1 MNTKNKAHNVN
12 LPFRSTGS
20 FPIDAKSIVGESF
33 LYKTIDDL
41 VNAGNDSMLENGMV
55 VNDANYGV
63 TWQIYKEGTEW
74 KYRLLNGM
82 FYVDA
87 VATSHLDVT
96 VIDVLSEIDGVT
108 GVEGNIVL
116 CVNEFDPEDNGI
128 WVMSEEG
135 WYRHPIFD
143 ETSTQLSGVHIRIKD
158 GTKYKN
164 SIWLLSNYGDIT
176 IGTDSIYF
184 EQLLIQTDTNDNS
197 VTSAV
202 KYSNFNNSTDQRI
215 TLGSNLVPG
224 QEYIIRK
231 TSDNDNAIVLVTPTT
246 LNYVGTL
253 NKKDDW
259 IKFIPTTG
267 ASIPDDWFIMFSNQR
282 TLNGI
287 AYFFNAPTG
296 DIYLD
301 KSNVYY
307 YNGVNASGGLTNL
320 HLPIDCYDDFVYHF
334 HLEGAWDDPSS
345 DGATSLYDYDGN
357 LLAYMDIDSS
367 GDGDF
372 FFKPA
377 DTKYC
382 TAKNTATENA
392 ELKIKIPRSWKLKDL
407 IINHTPSTT
416 EAEATVTFTDSPT
429 NGDTITVGDEVFTF
443 GAFSSGFTVQ
453 SGGSAS
459 ITGTRF
465 AARVNAASSYVTA
478 SNDAGVV
485 TLTAKD
491 PYLGVFGND
500 IDLSEDADNT
510 SVSGANLTGGLTEYP
525 TATPVTINIG
535 TTSGGNDLVDAVEI
549 PSEDVTTIAINKVL
563 SFEEDKILFVSSSS
577 WGSTSIEIMAT
588 RKGTIK

>member
-1 MNTKNKAHNVN
+1 MKATNVN
-12 LPFRSTGS
+12 NAFYPNGPFPLDLGTVVGTGYDLS
-20 FPIDAKSIVGESF
+20 D
-33 LYKTIDDL
+33 IDDL
-41 VNAGNDSMLENGMV
+41 IDNGLEASFYEGKTINDL
-55 VNDANYGV
+55 NYGV
-63 TWQIYKEGTEW
+63 TWQLHKEGSDW
-74 KYRLLNGM
+74 DYRLLNGM

-267 ASIPDDWFIMFSNQR
+267 ASTPDDWFIMFSNQR

-287 AYFFNAPTG
+287 AYVSNAPTG

-367 GDGDF
+367 EDGDF

-382 TAKNTATENA
+382 TAKNIATENT

-407 IINHTPSTT
+407 IVNHTPSTT
-416 EAEATVTFTDSPT
+416 EATGTVTFTDSPA
-429 NGDTITVGDEVFTF
+429 NGDTITVGDEIFTF
-443 GAFSSGFTVQ
+443 GSFSGGFTVE

-459 ITGTRF
+459 IIGARF
-465 AARVNAASSYVTA
+465 ALRVNAASSYATA

-500 IDLSEDADNT
+500 IDLAEDADNT
-510 SVSGANLTGGLTEYP
+510 SVSGALFTGGLTEYP
-525 TATPVTINIG
+525 TATPVTISVG
-535 TTSGGNDLVDAVEI
+535 TASEGDDLVDAVVI

-563 SFEEDKILFVSSSS
+563 SFEEDKTLFVSSANWSD
-577 WGSTSIEIMAT
+577 TSIEIMAT
-588 RKGTIK
+588 REETIK